1 MTHSNKDAGRRGP
14 VALSALIGRV
24 LDPVSAKRGF
34 ATAELIA
41 AWPDIVGT
49 RYANTTQPE
58 KIVWPNRGGSAEDG
72 GTLTVRV
79 DPASAVYF
87 QHEVGQIV
95 ERVNQF
101 LGFGAVRRIRVVQLP
116 LNQAADAKPAAAAP
130 LTDAE
135 EALLTST
142 VASIDD
148 DGLREALKS
157 LGRGVLGSS
166 VRQKGVPP
174 AE

>member
-1 MTHSNKDAGRRGP
+1 MTQSNKGAGRRGP

-41 AWPDIVGT
+41 AWPEIVGT

-58 KIVWPNRGGSAEDG
+58 KIAWPNRGGPAEDG

-87 QHEVGQIV
+87 QHEVGQII

-116 LNQAADAKPAAAAP
+116 LNRAAEEKHAAAAA

-135 EALLTST
+135 EASLAST
-142 VASIDD
+142 VAGIDD

-157 LGRGVLGSS
+157 LGRGVLTGGPK
-166 VRQKGVPP
+166 QKGVPP